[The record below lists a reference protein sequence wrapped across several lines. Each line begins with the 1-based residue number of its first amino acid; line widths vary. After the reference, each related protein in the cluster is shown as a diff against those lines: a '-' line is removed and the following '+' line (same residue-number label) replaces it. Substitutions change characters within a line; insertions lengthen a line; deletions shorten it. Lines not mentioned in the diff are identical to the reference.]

1 MSEATIERT
10 EQAWNDATEARRG
23 VAGSEPAATTGS
35 DGVRIVSARELL
47 GERRLVQI
55 EHRGEIYTLR
65 ITKNDR
71 LILTK

>member
-1 MSEATIERT
+1 M
-10 EQAWNDATEARRG
+10 QDATEATESSWNEETDEVRPG
-23 VAGSEPAATTGS
+23 SAGARSGASGS
-35 DGVRIVSARELL
+35 DAVRVVSARELL

-55 EHRGEIYTLR
+55 EHRGEIYILR